1 MAQRVAIVIASISN
15 PQLLIMDE
23 PTSAADTAVINL
35 LIHFLKDYV
44 SKEPRT
50 VLIFTQDLLFA
61 EKVSDEITSL
71 TNNSL
76 KEFQPNN

>member
-1 MAQRVAIVIASISN
+1 MAQRVAIIIASISN

-44 SKEPRT
+44 SKDPRT
-50 VLIFTQDLLFA
+50 VLIVTQDLLFA
-61 EKVSDEITSL
+61 EKVSDEIASI